1 MVVLA
6 IILVLISVVI
16 LLLVIPVRLYINT
29 YSQQYRLS
37 WWRLV
42 IGRIIPTDEG
52 YLLEFHVPGYTR
64 RYPLQ
69 ELLKSMIRRPPTRQT
84 SRHSTKKSVKRPSLR
99 QMRALLRTFRVRE
112 LTADIDTG
120 SWWLNTIL
128 FPASFFIRRKH
139 MHWRINYQGRRDVVL
154 DVSNRPYR
162 ILKTLIFS
170 PKKR

>member
-6 IILVLISVVI
+6 ITVVLVSMMI
-16 LLLVIPVRLYINT
+16 LLLVVPVRLYINT

-42 IGRIIPTDEG
+42 IGRVIPTDEG
-52 YLLEFHVPGYTR
+52 YVLEFHVPGFTR
-64 RYPLQ
+64 RYQVSDLV
-69 ELLKSMIRRPPTRQT
+69 KSMIRRPPARQKT
-84 SRHSTKKSVKRPSLR
+84 QERTKKSMKRPSLR